1 MLLRFGCENFR
12 SISSYQEILFT
23 ASPRKDDSEGVVFST
38 SATKEEILPIIALYG
53 ANGSGKTNLLKALSF
68 FIRFITNC
76 SQKDLSGSNI
86 PKFKLNNEFVKS
98 EQSFDID
105 IIVEGVHYHY
115 GFKILGDEIIEE
127 WLYSFSYVNRT
138 SRSVLFHRDE
148 SEDNV
153 YQFGKNLK
161 GQNKN
166 IAKITNKFTLF
177 LSVAAKSNHAL
188 LETIFGHFN
197 TQFNFRFNLDINEER
212 IAKKIQ
218 DFGLEEDISNFISKV
233 DIGAN
238 CIKTSK
244 VKVDSKQ
251 LEIRSSLKSALD
263 NIFSNNEFLIDSPES
278 EFDFVIELLRM
289 DNSGETVSFSFSEE
303 SLGTR
308 ALISLLVIILRALKT
323 GGTLIVD
330 ELESSLHT
338 LLSLK
343 LVELFNS
350 THTNPKQAQLIFST
364 HETQLLNFN
373 NVRRD
378 QIWFTERCPDGSSNI
393 APLTDYKVPKN
404 VNLRNGYLNG
414 KFGAIPYLDSLN
426 FESLFTSAKFNE

>member
-1 MLLRFGCENFR
+1 MLLRFGCQNFR

-23 ASPRKDDSEGVVFST
+23 ASPRKDDSEGLIFS
-38 SATKEEILPIIALYG
+38 SNATKEQILPIIALYG
-53 ANGSGKTNLLKALSF
+53 ANGSGKTNLLKALCF
-68 FIRFITNC
+68 FTRFITGC
-76 SQKDLSGSNI
+76 SQNDLSGFNI
-86 PKFKLNNEFVKS
+86 PKFKLNNELVKS

-105 IIVEGVHYHY
+105 IIVKGIHYHY
-115 GFKILGDEIIEE
+115 GFKILSDEIVEE

-148 SEDNV
+148 REDEP
-153 YQFGKNLK
+153 YHFGKNLK

-166 IAKITNKFTLF
+166 IGKITNKHTLF
-177 LSVAAKSNHAL
+177 LSVAAKSNHDL
-188 LETIFGHFN
+188 LETIFVHFDS
-197 TQFNFRFNLDINEER
+197 QFNFRFNLDINEER

-218 DFGLEEDISNFISKV
+218 KFGLEEDISNFISKV
-233 DIGAN
+233 DIGAE
-238 CIKTSK
+238 CIKTSQ

-251 LEIRSSLKSALD
+251 LEMRSSLKSALD
-263 NIFSNNEFLIDSPES
+263 NIFSSNEFKIDSKEP
-278 EFDFVIELLRM
+278 EFDLIIEVLRK
-289 DNSGETVSFSFSEE
+289 DDSGEAVSFSFSEE

-350 THTNPKQAQLIFST
+350 KHTNPNQAQLIFST

-378 QIWFTERCPDGSSNI
+378 QIWFTERCPDGSSHI

-404 VNLRNGYLNG
+404 ANLRNGYLNG

-426 FESLFTSAKFNE
+426 FESLFTSAESNV